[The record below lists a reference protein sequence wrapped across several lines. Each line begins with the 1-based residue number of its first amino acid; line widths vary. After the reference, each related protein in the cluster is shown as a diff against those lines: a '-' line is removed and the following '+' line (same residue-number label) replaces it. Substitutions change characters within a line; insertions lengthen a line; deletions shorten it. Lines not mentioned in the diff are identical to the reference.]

1 MCFCKA
7 DKRIITVTVSECKC
21 LLCFIGTF
29 MSDKTNYSMKL
40 RWRIPTSRR
49 EISWLWTSIAK
60 DLNQGL
66 WYLEQMVVRVGLKL
80 GISRFQVW
88 YPNYHTWPH
97 CFLLF
102 ASLLVIHN
110 WQRSY
115 SGTKTWHSKKLKIV
129 LVTVM
134 IFITM
139 KARKRINILKNVA
152 KSSARRTGQGS

>member
-1 MCFCKA
+1 MKKVYAFEALKCMHLFDNLLKCVLSNPVSNTFIVSLYKVVKFKGWVLKA
-7 DKRIITVTVSECKC
+7 WWCTNITTHCSSAAHQALLLSSCWHVSFNDGPRARIFNKYA
-21 LLCFIGTF
+21 FIRKLTF
-29 MSDKTNYSMKL
+29 NFDM
-40 RWRIPTSRR
+40 
-49 EISWLWTSIAK
+49 
-60 DLNQGL
+60 
-66 WYLEQMVVRVGLKL
+66 
-80 GISRFQVW
+80 
-88 YPNYHTWPH
+88 
-97 CFLLF
+97 
-102 ASLLVIHN
+102 LLVIHN